1 MSDSTSDP
9 VRFPML
15 SIRGKAVL
23 PIVQGGM
30 GVGISAHRLAGA
42 VASENA
48 VGTIASIDLRHHHPD
63 LLETTR
69 RIKDREANKAAIW
82 RANRIALDREIRQAL
97 EIGAGRGLIAVNIM
111 RAVSQYQEYVRQSCE
126 SGVDAI
132 VMGAGLPL
140 ELPDL
145 VADFPKV
152 ALFPILSDVRGV
164 VLILKKW
171 MRKKRLPDAI
181 VIEHPAYAGGHLG
194 ATRPEETNDPRFDFQ
209 TVIPGVLQVFK
220 EMELESEKIP
230 LIPAG
235 GIHSH
240 EQVRELFALGAS
252 AVQLGTA
259 FAATEECDA
268 APEFRQV
275 LISATEETVVEFM
288 SCAGLPA
295 RAVRTPWLEKYLTR
309 EKKLMQAAEGKTH
322 QCTLAWDCLLSCG
335 LRDANP
341 KHGQFCIDQQLS
353 AAMFGDLQRGL
364 FFRGKTPLPFG
375 SAIRPARDLI
385 HYLMTGEMPCGHM
398 DAARHS

>member
-1 MSDSTSDP
+1 M
-9 VRFPML
+9 
-15 SIRGKAVL
+15 GKTVL

-30 GVGISAHRLAGA
+30 GVGISAHRLAGT

-63 LLETTR
+63 LLETTHR
-69 RIKDREANKAAIW
+69 QKDRAANKAAIW
-82 RANRIALDREIRQAL
+82 QANRIALDREIRKAR
-97 EIGAGRGLIAVNIM
+97 EIAQGRGLIAVNVM

-126 SGVDAI
+126 SGAEAI
-132 VMGAGLPL
+132 VMGAGLPI

-145 VADFPKV
+145 VADFPRV

-164 VLILKKW
+164 VLVLKKW

-194 ATRPEETNDPRFDFQ
+194 AVRPEEVRDPRFDFQ
-209 TVIPGVLQVFK
+209 TVIPGVLQAFK
-220 EMELESEKIP
+220 EMGLESEKIP

-240 EQVRELFALGAS
+240 EQVFEMFALGAS

-259 FAATEECDA
+259 FAVTEECDA
-268 APEFRQV
+268 APEFRQI
-275 LISATEETVVEFM
+275 LLTATEEKVVEFM

-295 RAVRTPWLEKYLTR
+295 RAVLTPWLEKYLAR
-309 EKKLMQAAEGKTH
+309 EKKLMKAAEGRTH
-322 QCTLAWDCLLSCG
+322 QCTLTWDCLISCG

-353 AAMFGDLQRGL
+353 AAVLGDVQRGL

-375 SAIRPARDLI
+375 HSIRPVRELI
-385 HYLMTGEMPCGHM
+385 RYLLTGEKP
-398 DAARHS
+398 